1 MNEKIKT
8 LPGAKRGRKPLGDA
22 PMTAAERK
30 RASRAKLAADPT
42 KAEFMVTLAG
52 GTLAFV
58 DQMAQ
63 HNNVSRS
70 RVVQEILDM
79 AIALVRDTV
88 VQAGKMLDG
97 GASIDEVQGV
107 MRQAFAS
114 PNQQADKLDKEGS
127 QTE

>member
-1 MNEKIKT
+1 MNEKVKA
-8 LPGAKRGRKPLGDA
+8 LPSVKRGRKPLGDA
-22 PMTAAERK
+22 PMTAAQRK

-70 RVVQEILDM
+70 RVVQEVLDM
-79 AIALVRDTV
+79 AIGLVRDTV
-88 VQAGKMLDG
+88 VQAGKMLDD
-97 GASIDEVQGV
+97 GASIEEVQLV
-107 MRQAFAS
+107 MRKAFTAS
-114 PNQQADKLDKEGS
+114 DQQADDFDKEGS